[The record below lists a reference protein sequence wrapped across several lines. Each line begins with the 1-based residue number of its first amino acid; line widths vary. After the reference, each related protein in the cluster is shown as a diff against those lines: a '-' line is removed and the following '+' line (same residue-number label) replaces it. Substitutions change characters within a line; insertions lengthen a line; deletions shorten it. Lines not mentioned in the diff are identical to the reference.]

1 MKTLALL
8 AGLVFIALG
17 VAGFAG
23 VIAMAPVHAAV
34 LAVSG
39 VLFAIYGL
47 SRRRVLMPTRAPG
60 GHDMRDFV

>member
-17 VAGFAG
+17 IAGFAG
-23 VIAMAPVHAAV
+23 LIAMVQMHAMV
-34 LAVSG
+34 LLASG

-47 SRRRVLMPTRAPG
+47 SRRRDIVTPRGPG
-60 GHDMRDFV
+60 PDMRDFV

>member
-17 VAGFAG
+17 IAGFVG
-23 VIAMAPVHAAV
+23 MIAMAQMHATV
-34 LAVSG
+34 LVASG
-39 VLFAIYGL
+39 VLFAIYGA
-47 SRRRVLMPTRAPG
+47 SRRRDIVTPRGP

>member
-17 VAGFAG
+17 IAGFAG
-23 VIAMAPVHAAV
+23 LIAMAQMHAMV
-34 LAVSG
+34 LLASG

-47 SRRRVLMPTRAPG
+47 SRRRDIVTPRGPG
-60 GHDMRDFV
+60 PDMRDFV